1 MSILIAKETPRGTNQ
16 RRLFE
21 KRKAQGN
28 VMTLEKVEKII
39 KNQSYLDMTRV
50 FSISLKTYS
59 DTSEFEKKSVKS
71 FYGLVDVNGNSQY
84 VWVGFTNDDFIV
96 VVGKT
101 KINFQKKSFGDLF
114 FKYKEWGPSVTPRLI
129 FEVIASEDQKEK
141 MNEIIKNVNGY
152 IKKAI
157 IIPFSNDFGISIS
170 ELEKNIGN
178 LLLIE
183 NDIPILNKYSHNY
196 R

>member
-59 DTSEFEKKSVKS
+59 DTSEFEKKV
-71 FYGLVDVNGNSQY
+71 
-84 VWVGFTNDDFIV
+84 
-96 VVGKT
+96 
-101 KINFQKKSFGDLF
+101 
-114 FKYKEWGPSVTPRLI
+114 
-129 FEVIASEDQKEK
+129 
-141 MNEIIKNVNGY
+141 
-152 IKKAI
+152 
-157 IIPFSNDFGISIS
+157 
-170 ELEKNIGN
+170 
-178 LLLIE
+178 
-183 NDIPILNKYSHNY
+183 LN
-196 R
+196 RFMD

>member
-59 DTSEFEKKSVKS
+59 HTSEFEKKSVKS
-71 FYGLVDVNGNSQY
+71 FYGLVDENGNSQY

-114 FKYKEWGPSVTPRLI
+114 FKYKEWGSSVTPRLI
-129 FEVIASEDQKEK
+129 FEVIASKDQKEK
-141 MNEIIKNVNGY
+141 MNEIIENVNGY

-183 NDIPILNKYSHNY
+183 NDIPILNKCSHNY